1 MSTITPDRI
10 KGLRLSLGMSSGEFA
25 DALCYSRGHQVH
37 LEAGRRGLSSQGSL
51 LFRILEKH
59 GPAALDALR
68 NDTPEAYQQRAA
80 A

>member
-1 MSTITPDRI
+1 MSITPDRI
-10 KGLRLSLGMSSGEFA
+10 KALRLSLGLTVGEFA

-51 LFRILEKH
+51 LFRLLEQH

-68 NDTPEAYQQRAA
+68 TDPAAYQQRVAA
-80 A
+80 